1 MLTNVQ
7 KEFMKHKHLIVRA
20 EAFNTPKHEQ
30 IIQDWMTNL
39 IRDIDMKIMM
49 GPFVKYC
56 DVSGN
61 KGFTGAAIIET
72 SHVVIHIWD
81 EPKPNL
87 VQLDV
92 YTCSDLDPSVI
103 AEALEKWDCEKIEY
117 KFLDRET
124 GLQDI
129 TLEMTSPKKEV
140 II

>member
-1 MLTNVQ
+1 
-7 KEFMKHKHLIVRA
+7 MKNSINIHKHLIIRA
-20 EAFNTPKHEQ
+20 EVNDPPTDTKILEQ
-30 IIQDWMTNL
+30 WM
-39 IRDIDMKIMM
+39 RDFIGFIDMKIMM

-72 SHVVIHIWD
+72 SHVVVHIWD

-103 AEALEKWDCEKIEY
+103 ADALEKWDCEKIEY

-129 TLEMTSPKKEV
+129 TLEMTSSQKEA